1 MGPYSCGLK
10 QSHKKQPLYFQF
22 ISKCSCARLG
32 TLRESTNSLNCLGSL
47 SFGHCIQQPHDAQP
61 GQMVT
66 AKFVSGHLRN
76 DLLTGDSFLRVEH
89 NEVA

>member
-1 MGPYSCGLK
+1 MFLNIILHDVFFKGS
-10 QSHKKQPLYFQF
+10 LYF
-22 ISKCSCARLG
+22 G
-32 TLRESTNSLNCLGSL
+32 D
-47 SFGHCIQQPHDAQP
+47 CIQQPHDSQP

-89 NEVA
+89 NEVNI